1 MVRNLGGA
9 HTMAEWPRCLV
20 DLMPRSVGAESVAI
34 IAGVGCCV
42 VEGER
47 GDGKGR
53 VQGGSMANRQ
63 TLTHS
68 GRVGYRIFGS
78 GLPNVPNLP
87 NVRTNMA

>member
-1 MVRNLGGA
+1 
-9 HTMAEWPRCLV
+9 MAEWPRCLV

-53 VQGGSMANRQ
+53 V
-63 TLTHS
+63 
-68 GRVGYRIFGS
+68 
-78 GLPNVPNLP
+78 
-87 NVRTNMA
+87 